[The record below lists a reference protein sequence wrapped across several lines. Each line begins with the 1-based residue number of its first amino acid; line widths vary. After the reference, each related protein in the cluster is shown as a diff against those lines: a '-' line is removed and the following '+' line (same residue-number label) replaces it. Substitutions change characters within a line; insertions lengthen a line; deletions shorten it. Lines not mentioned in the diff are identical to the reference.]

1 MATYKYD
8 VAAISAAINKMN
20 ALASQST
27 DELVIETQNEGD
39 VIGKVK
45 ELVPQLNDLH
55 TALNNLIVATATATQ
70 ETLNQLVQLDD
81 EFVDITE
88 EGETIYVDIR
98 NN

>member
-27 DELVIETQNEGD
+27 GELVIETQNEGD

>member
-1 MATYKYD
+1 M
-8 VAAISAAINKMN
+8 
-20 ALASQST
+20 
-27 DELVIETQNEGD
+27 
-39 VIGKVK
+39 K
-45 ELVPQLNDLH
+45 ELVPQLNGLH